1 MVYSNLYVRFY
12 SFCQEIR
19 VALAALWRF
28 VPSRFYLGLAGLF
41 QILAWLQAV
50 FIYKH
55 LSGELLVLHYN
66 IDFGIDLVGA
76 PWHIF
81 LYPLYGLG
89 ILAFNWIMAAVLHR
103 RQYFRLFANIL
114 LTAAELFLM
123 FISLALMFIY
133 LINFR

>member
-1 MVYSNLYVRFY
+1 MVYSNLYARFY

-19 VALAALWRF
+19 TAGAALWRF
-28 VPSRFYLGLAGLF
+28 APSRFYLGLAALF
-41 QILAWLQAV
+41 QVVLWLQAV

-81 LYPLYGLG
+81 FYPLYALG
-89 ILAFNWIMAAVLHR
+89 ILALNWIMVAALHR

-114 LTAAELFLM
+114 LAAAELFSL